1 MADAKN
7 DTMKPVSDAN
17 VSERD
22 GGECDADCYPSR
34 TRVRIDAL
42 DQCRPTHTTSLHT
55 HTHVCIC

>member
-17 VSERD
+17 VRD
-22 GGECDADCYPSR
+22 GDECEADCYPSR

-42 DQCRPTHTTSLHT
+42 DQCRPTHTTSLHA
-55 HTHVCIC
+55 HTYMYA